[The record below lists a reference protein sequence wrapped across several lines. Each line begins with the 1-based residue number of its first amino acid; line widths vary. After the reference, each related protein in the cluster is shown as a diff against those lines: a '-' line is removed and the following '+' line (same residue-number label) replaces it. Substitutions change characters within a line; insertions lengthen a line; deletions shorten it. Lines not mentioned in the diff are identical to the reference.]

1 MAPLMKSLVLLLLI
15 MVGAA
20 TLQRGKAIWILPP
33 KTTVIIQNML
43 TQGQDLSFHCKS
55 KNDDLGQRTIKGG
68 QTWGFSFRPNS
79 LVDSTLYHCQFWW
92 PSHVSPH
99 HFDIYREGRD
109 WWCKV
114 CAWAIYDSAPC
125 IAGHCYPWASPSSST
140 PQALHLL
147 LNNNNAT
154 AQ

>member
-68 QTWGFSFRPNS
+68 QTWG
-79 LVDSTLYHCQFWW
+79 
-92 PSHVSPH
+92 
-99 HFDIYREGRD
+99 EGRD